1 MTRIHVSGVS
11 LLLLV
16 VLIGGCTGR
25 PKPPAEPTPTANV
38 EAPAKTK
45 VGAPTGDG
53 RQIIA
58 EGRAVPVHS
67 AALSLPSAGVVVS
80 APVTLGQQVAAGQVL
95 AQLDTRQLAL
105 QLTQAEANLATAQAK
120 LNQLS
125 QGPTAQDVAAAQQ
138 NIASAQAAY
147 DKVRAG
153 PAVSDVAAARAA
165 LTATQQNYAS
175 VRAGPTAEQLSSLA
189 AQLSNA
195 RAALGQAQAAY
206 DKIKGA
212 PDVGARPESLQ
223 LQQATNNLNV
233 AAAAYKDA
241 QAHPTEA
248 ELAAASSQVQAAQA
262 ALDRLAPD
270 AAEIQAK
277 LTALE
282 NAKAALAKLQPSA
295 GDRAVLEAGVKSA
308 QVARDLAAE
317 QVSAARLLAPFAGTV
332 MTLDIQAGEYATPGM
347 PILRL
352 ADTSAWEI
360 ETTDLTEL
368 SVAQI
373 KEGMLASVTLDAIPG
388 LELSG
393 HVSQIKPYG
402 NTRQGDIVYTVVIAP
417 DQQDARLRWNMTA
430 KVSIGSR

>member
-1 MTRIHVSGVS
+1 MTRILVSSVS

-16 VLIGGCTGR
+16 LLISSCTSR
-25 PKPPAEPTPTANV
+25 SKPPVTPTPAAEKET
-38 EAPAKTK
+38 PA
-45 VGAPTGDG
+45 GIQIRGQDG

-58 EGRAVPVHS
+58 EGRVVPVRS
-67 AALSLPSAGVVVS
+67 AAVSLPSAGVVISV
-80 APVTLGQQVAAGQVL
+80 PVTLGQQVAAGQVL

-105 QLTQAEANLATAQAK
+105 QLAQAEANLATAQAK

-125 QGPTAQDVAAAQQ
+125 QGPTAQDVTAAQQ

-153 PAVSDVAAARAA
+153 PSASDVTAARAA
-165 LTATQQNYAS
+165 LTAAQQNYAS

-195 RAALGQAQAAY
+195 RAALDQAQAAY

-233 AAAAYKDA
+233 VTAAYRDA

-262 ALDRLAPD
+262 ALDRLTPD
-270 AAEIQAK
+270 AAEVQAK

-295 GDRAVLEAGVKSA
+295 GDRAVLEAGVKAA
-308 QVARDLAAE
+308 QVARDLPAE
-317 QVSAARLLAPFAGTV
+317 QLAAARLLAPFAGNS
-332 MTLDIQAGEYATPGM
+332 DDAGYRGRRIRDAGHAGPAPG
-347 PILRL
+347 RYFGL
-352 ADTSAWEI
+352 AD
-360 ETTDLTEL
+360 
-368 SVAQI
+368 
-373 KEGMLASVTLDAIPG
+373 
-388 LELSG
+388 
-393 HVSQIKPYG
+393 
-402 NTRQGDIVYTVVIAP
+402 
-417 DQQDARLRWNMTA
+417 
-430 KVSIGSR
+430 